1 VWTDGKLLLTKALVE
16 RLDRLKIEI
25 RIREHAPP
33 HFHVTAP
40 GIDASFTIEN
50 CALLRGTISGHD
62 RQLIEYWHKTGRR
75 WNETRPSNCPVGP
88 IEDILNAGI

>member
-1 VWTDGKLLLTKALVE
+1 VAA
-16 RLDRLKIEI
+16 

-40 GIDASFTIEN
+40 GIDASFTIED

-62 RQLIEYWHKTGRR
+62 RQLVEYWHKTGRPLLIRR
-75 WNETRPSNCPVGP
+75 WNETRQSNCPVGP
-88 IEDILNAGI
+88 IEDVLNAGI